1 MEIKKP
7 MNLIGQADLSVQT
20 KKALA
25 LAPESIMGG
34 NSSIQDA
41 ADGTEM
47 LMMMMDGEEGS
58 LTSGN

>member
-1 MEIKKP
+1 MENRKP
-7 MNLIGQADLSVQT
+7 TTLIGQADPSVQT
-20 KKALA
+20 KQALA
-25 LAPESIMGG
+25 LAPESIIGG

>member
-1 MEIKKP
+1 
-7 MNLIGQADLSVQT
+7 
-20 KKALA
+20 
-25 LAPESIMGG
+25 MGG